1 MFLPLDRKPDWKNP
15 PLVTISLVLINVL
28 LFYMWQHGDIKNER
42 EAMEYYMYSELYKVE
57 SEQYLNFREKKTEL
71 TERDYQRFT
80 PKAQKVLTELFTD
93 AKFQQKLEADAL
105 LKPGDEGYN
114 DWRSKRN
121 KFVSLR
127 NRVVAN
133 KYGLKAS
140 QPTALTFLTN
150 MFLHGSTSHLVGN
163 MVFLFLMGFVVE
175 MVLGRLVYF
184 LGYMFAGLTGGLL
197 YVALF
202 SDQAN
207 GTIGASG
214 AVAGIMGMYLVLFG
228 LRKIR
233 FFYFLFV
240 YFDYVKAPAIIIL
253 PFYILYQLFIQFG
266 LNTNI
271 NVSAHIGGLLGG
283 AIVALIAKRFQGSMN
298 TEYMDEEV
306 NKEKYQQDLDAAQQL
321 LATMKID
328 EAREKF
334 EALLMQYPNDITV
347 KQQLFTIAKYNPAS
361 EPYHQYAH
369 QLLNL
374 AGSDKTTVKIIHDTF
389 TEYAAKAKPKPRWT
403 PELLITIAVKF
414 ATCGYLDDAE
424 KLVNYL
430 IKAKKD
436 FPRNAEGLSA
446 LAKYYNGIDKQKVI
460 HYQQLLLLLYPDSAE
475 AVHAQHVQ
483 TAGTGTTDGLKPVSD
498 PALIT
503 K

>member
-15 PLVTISLVLINVL
+15 PLVTISLILINVL
-28 LFYMWQHGDIKNER
+28 LFYMWQHGDMRNSR
-42 EAMEYYMYSELYKVE
+42 DAMEYYMYSGLYKVE
-57 SEQYLNFREKKTEL
+57 SEQYLKFRDKKTKL

-80 PKAQKVLTELFTD
+80 PKAQEVTMDLRKD
-93 AKFQQKLEADAL
+93 AEFQKKLDADQL
-105 LKPGDEGYN
+105 IKPGEDGYN
-114 DWRSKRN
+114 DWRQKRN

-127 NRVVAN
+127 DRVVAN
-133 KYGLKAS
+133 KYGLNPS
-140 QPTALTFLTN
+140 RPTAITYLTN
-150 MFLHGSTSHLVGN
+150 MFLHGSPSHLIGN

-175 MVLGRLVYF
+175 IVLGRLVYF

-202 SDQAN
+202 SDQAI

-228 LRKIR
+228 FRKIR

-266 LNTNI
+266 LDTNI
-271 NVSAHIGGLLGG
+271 NVSAHLGGLLGG
-283 AIVALIAKRFQGSMN
+283 AIVALIAKRFQRSIN
-298 TEYMDEEV
+298 TEYVDKEV
-306 NKEKYQQDLDAAQQL
+306 NKEKYQKEMEEAQQL
-321 LATMKID
+321 LAAMKID

-334 EALLMQYPNDITV
+334 ETLLKQYPQDLNI
-347 KQQLFTIAKYNPAS
+347 KQHLFTIAKYNPAS
-361 EPYHQYAH
+361 EPFHQYAH

-374 AGSDKTTVKIIHDTF
+374 PDSDKTTVKIIHDVF
-389 TEYAAKAKPKPRWT
+389 TEYAAKAKPKPQWT
-403 PELLITIAVKF
+403 PELLISIAIKF
-414 ATCGYLDDAE
+414 AASGFLDDAE

-436 FPRNAEGLSA
+436 FARNAEGLSA
-446 LAKYYNGIDKQKVI
+446 LAKYFNGVDKQKVS
-460 HYQQLLLLLYPDSAE
+460 HYQQLLLQLYPDSSE
-475 AVHAQHVQ
+475 AGHIRQLQAATEQ
-483 TAGTGTTDGLKPVSD
+483 K
-498 PALIT
+498 
-503 K
+503 